1 VALVIDDDDKERSRR
16 EFGVEG
22 DQIYTSAVP
31 SN

>member
-1 VALVIDDDDKERSRR
+1 VALVIDDDDKERRRR
-16 EFGVEG
+16 EFGVQG

>member
-1 VALVIDDDDKERSRR
+1 VALVIDDDDKERRRR